1 MCAGGGTGDSCAGD
15 SGSALMQEVITETR
29 QFDPRLVQ
37 VTLHSGPRQGG
48 ILENIH
54 CTGPLCTCND
64 IYVNISSHDLN

>member
-37 VTLHSGPRQGG
+37 VTRHCARALTSISTN
-48 ILENIH
+48 ILM
-54 CTGPLCTCND
+54 T
-64 IYVNISSHDLN
+64 

>member
-37 VTLHSGPRQGG
+37 VMQ
-48 ILENIH
+48 
-54 CTGPLCTCND
+54 
-64 IYVNISSHDLN
+64 SSRHYDTALQQ

>member
-37 VTLHSGPRQGG
+37 VTRNSGPRQGG
-48 ILENIH
+48 ILENIYFH
-54 CTGPLCTCND
+54 CN
-64 IYVNISSHDLN
+64 

>member
-37 VTLHSGPRQGG
+37 VTRHSGPRQGG
-48 ILENIH
+48 ILENIPR
-54 CTGPLCTCND
+54 TGPLCTRTAIFINK
-64 IYVNISSHDLN
+64 SSHDLN